1 MQHSFKNI
9 RIPLSL
15 TSFKNIRIPFSST
28 SLFLI
33 KLTRGR
39 GLQSMSLD
47 VNETVGVKA
56 IMPK

>member
-1 MQHSFKNI
+1 MQHSFKD
-9 RIPLSL
+9 
-15 TSFKNIRIPFSST
+15 IRIPFSAT

-33 KLTRGR
+33 KVTRGR

-56 IMPK
+56 IVPK